1 MADASARDGG
11 NAWQGDRL
19 LRGVADRIGRSATV
33 ALLLSP
39 VGVVFVSVARLL
51 FISDYNSATAS
62 AIASSD
68 GYVDALLGTV
78 IPLIPIFLPY
88 LALVLLFFNRVIP
101 GLLALL
107 ATAFIS
113 PVAADRPGGPSVIG
127 GWGQVGLGILWVIFA
142 IPLLATLV
150 GIGFGT
156 FMRIACMAASVALL
170 PAIAHAYPLP
180 GTDSFYTQLL
190 RQPWLPAETFTL
202 SSGQQFTGY
211 QLSDGSQVEVLINS
225 SRAVAFYPESDITGE
240 RICETAATMTRHPLI
255 RISSAP
261 GPQLPACVRSAA
273 PAPLPAAEGSSR
285 D

>member
-1 MADASARDGG
+1 MADASVRDGG

-33 ALLLSP
+33 ALVLSP

-113 PVAADRPGGPSVIG
+113 PVAADRPGGPSAVG
-127 GWGQVGLGILWVIFA
+127 GWGWAGLGVLMVIFA
-142 IPLLATLV
+142 IPLLATA

-156 FMRIACMAASVALL
+156 FMRIGCMAASVALL

-180 GTDSFYTQLL
+180 GSDSFYTQLL

-211 QLSDGSQVEVLINS
+211 QLSDGSVVEVLINS
-225 SRAVAFYPESDITGE
+225 SRAVAFYPESQIAGE

-261 GPQLPACVRSAA
+261 GPQLPACVTSAA